1 MTVGVGR
8 TGKLTDQMRSRL
20 AANNVYIA
28 IDILLKKV
36 SANMSVARVR
46 SILQL
51 FFMFYFNL
59 HV

>member
-1 MTVGVGR
+1 MTVGAGR
-8 TGKLTDQMRSRL
+8 IGKLTDHMVSRL

-51 FFMFYFNL
+51 FYVLF
-59 HV
+59 

>member
-46 SILQL
+46 SILQFFYVL
-51 FFMFYFNL
+51 F
-59 HV
+59 

>member
-28 IDILLKKV
+28 IHILLKKV
-36 SANMSVARVR
+36 NANVSVARVR

-51 FFMFYFNL
+51 FYVLF
-59 HV
+59 